1 MNHGYARCST
11 NESKQDIDRQVR
23 ELKQAGAEDIF
34 LEYEHGDAAVKCQ
47 LSSLLEQAQEGD
59 TIITLEVSRLA
70 RSTKQL
76 CEIIE
81 LIKAKH
87 LRLVI
92 VGSITV
98 DCSNGEIDPM
108 TNAFIQ
114 MSGVFAEL
122 ELRIIRERVRSGMA
136 NAKAKGAKIGRP
148 QATADDIPAVFLRHY
163 PAFKNKQLNVSELAR
178 VCALSRTTVYKYL
191 NLLEGQKEQGAKSA
205 PCLSYYRP
213 SNCFFFASNSS

>member
-1 MNHGYARCST
+1 MNYGYARCST
-11 NESKQDIDRQVR
+11 NESKQDIFRQVK
-23 ELKQAGAEDIF
+23 ELKESGAEQIY
-34 LEYEHGDAAVKCQ
+34 LEYEHGDSAVKQ
-47 LSSLLEQAQEGD
+47 ELSSLLEQASEGD
-59 TIITLEVSRLA
+59 TIYTLEVSRLA

-81 LIKAKH
+81 TVREKK

-98 DCSNGEIDPM
+98 DCSNGQIDPM

-136 NAKAKGAKIGRP
+136 NAKSKGVKLGRP
-148 QATADDIPAVFLRHY
+148 HTTTDQIPQIFYRHY
-163 PAFKNKQLNVSELAR
+163 PSFKSGSLNLSEFAR
-178 VCALSRTTVYKYL
+178 VCGLSRTTVYKYVG
-191 NLLEGQKEQGAKSA
+191 LLES
-205 PCLSYYRP
+205 
-213 SNCFFFASNSS
+213 

>member
-81 LIKAKH
+81 IIKAKH

-148 QATADDIPAVFLRHY
+148 QATVDNIPAVFLRHY
-163 PAFKNKQLNVSELAR
+163 PAYKKKQLNVSELAR
-178 VCALSRTTVYKYL
+178 VCDLSRTTVYKYID
-191 NLLEGQKEQGAKSA
+191 LLEGRA
-205 PCLSYYRP
+205 Y
-213 SNCFFFASNSS
+213 

>member
-1 MNHGYARCST
+1 MNYGYARCST
-11 NESKQDIDRQVR
+11 NENKQDIDRQIR
-23 ELKQAGAEDIF
+23 ELKTAGATEIF
-34 LEYEHGDAAVKCQ
+34 LEYEHGDSAVKQ
-47 LSSLLEQAQEGD
+47 ELSSLLEQAQAGD
-59 TIITLEVSRLA
+59 TIYTLEVSRLA

-81 LIKAKH
+81 TVKDNK

-98 DCSNGEIDPM
+98 DCSNGQIDPM

-148 QATADDIPAVFLRHY
+148 HTTTDTIPQVFYRHY
-163 PAFKNKQLNVSELAR
+163 PSFKSGNLNLSEFAR
-178 VCALSRTTVYKYL
+178 VCGLSRNTVYKYL
-191 NLLEGQKEQGAKSA
+191 SLLES
-205 PCLSYYRP
+205 
-213 SNCFFFASNSS
+213 

>member
-1 MNHGYARCST
+1 MKTGYARCST
-11 NESKQDIDRQVR
+11 NESKQDIERQVR
-23 ELKQAGAEDIF
+23 ELKQAGAETVY
-34 LEYEHGDAAVKCQ
+34 LEYEHGDAVIKEQ
-47 LSSLLEQAQEGD
+47 LSLLLEQSRAGD

-81 LIKAKH
+81 IIRSKH

-98 DCSNGEIDPM
+98 DCANGQIDPM

-122 ELRIIRERVRSGMA
+122 ELRIIRERVKSGMA

-163 PAFKNKQLNVSELAR
+163 PAFQKKRLNVSEFAR
-178 VCALSRTTVYKYL
+178 VCNLSRTTVYKYL
-191 NLLEGQKEQGAKSA
+191 ALLEE
-205 PCLSYYRP
+205 
-213 SNCFFFASNSS
+213 

>member
-1 MNHGYARCST
+1 MNYGYARCST

-23 ELKQAGAEDIF
+23 ELKAAGAEQIF
-34 LEYEHGDAAVKCQ
+34 LEYEHGDSAVKQ
-47 LSSLLEQAQEGD
+47 ELSSLLEQASEGD
-59 TIITLEVSRLA
+59 TIYTLEVSRLA

-81 LIKAKH
+81 TVREKK

-98 DCSNGEIDPM
+98 DCSNGQIDPM

-122 ELRIIRERVRSGMA
+122 ELRIIRERVRSGVQ
-136 NAKAKGAKIGRP
+136 NAKAKGVKLGRP
-148 QATADDIPAVFLRHY
+148 QTTAEQIPQIFFRHY
-163 PAFKNKQLNVSELAR
+163 PSYKSGSLNLSEFAR
-178 VCALSRTTVYKYL
+178 VCGLSRTTVYKYVG
-191 NLLEGQKEQGAKSA
+191 LLEG
-205 PCLSYYRP
+205 
-213 SNCFFFASNSS
+213 

>member
-1 MNHGYARCST
+1 MKHGYARCST

-23 ELKQAGAEDIF
+23 ELKQAGAEEVF
-34 LEYEHGDAAVKCQ
+34 LEYEHGDAVVKCQ
-47 LSSLLEQAQEGD
+47 LSALLEQAKPGD

-81 LIKAKH
+81 IIRSKH
-87 LRLVI
+87 LRLEI

-98 DCSNGEIDPM
+98 DCANGQIDPM

-136 NAKAKGAKIGRP
+136 NAKAKGAKIGRS
-148 QATADDIPAVFLRHY
+148 QTTVEDIPAVFLRHY
-163 PAFKNKQLNVSELAR
+163 PAYKKKQLNVSELAR
-178 VCALSRTTVYKYL
+178 VCDLSRTTVYKYIGM
-191 NLLEGQKEQGAKSA
+191 LEE
-205 PCLSYYRP
+205 
-213 SNCFFFASNSS
+213 

>member
-1 MNHGYARCST
+1 MKYGYARCST

-23 ELKQAGAEDIF
+23 ELKAAGAEQIF
-34 LEYEHGDAAVKCQ
+34 LEYEHGDSAIKQ
-47 LSSLLEQAQEGD
+47 ELSSLLEQAHEGD
-59 TIITLEVSRLA
+59 TIFTLEVSRLA

-81 LIKAKH
+81 IVKEKK

-98 DCSNGEIDPM
+98 DCTNGQIDPM

-122 ELRIIRERVRSGMA
+122 ELRIIRERVRSGVQ
-136 NAKAKGAKIGRP
+136 NAKAKGIKLGRP
-148 QATADDIPAVFLRHY
+148 QTTAEQIPQIFYRHY
-163 PAFKNKQLNVSELAR
+163 PSYKSGSLNLSEFAR
-178 VCALSRTTVYKYL
+178 VCGLSRTTVYKYVD
-191 NLLEGQKEQGAKSA
+191 LLESKS
-205 PCLSYYRP
+205 
-213 SNCFFFASNSS
+213 